1 MIKEAYGFDDVLL
14 VPKKF
19 PLNSRRDIK
28 ISSELTN
35 KIKLKVPLIS
45 SNMMNVT
52 ESKMAIEMARNG
64 GIGFI
69 HRFMTTEDEVNE
81 VMAVKRSENLVVEN
95 PYFIKK
101 TSTVGEAKDLMDRL
115 GVGGLLVKNSEE
127 LSGII
132 TKRDLI
138 FANLHDFVEDAMTPK
153 NELITARP
161 DASLSEL
168 KTIWKKFKVE
178 KIPLVDE
185 NGVVK
190 GLVIIKDL
198 LSAQNHPNAT
208 KDTKGQ
214 LLVGAS
220 VGVKD
225 HMRRTSA
232 LLDAGVDVIC
242 VDVAHGHTEMSI
254 NAIKEL
260 RGEFGDKLQ
269 LVAGNVA
276 TDEGTKDLINAGAD
290 CVKIGIGSGSICTT
304 RVVAGAGVPQVTAIM
319 EAAKAARK
327 EDIPIISDG
336 GIKSSGEII
345 KAFAAGA
352 NTVMVG
358 GLFAGT
364 KESPGT
370 SVIRNGKK
378 YKVYSGMA
386 SVGTN
391 INKRIR
397 EGSELESDLTDFAAE
412 GIEAM
417 VPYRGD
423 LKEILIQLIGGLR
436 SGMSYSGSKSISEL
450 WEKAEFIK
458 VVNIKEGLLKDLK
471 MT

>member
-19 PLNSRRDIK
+19 PLNSRRDIE
-28 ISSELTN
+28 ISSELT
-35 KIKLKVPLIS
+35 KKLKLEVPLIS

-52 ESKMAIEMARNG
+52 ESRMAIEMARNG
-64 GIGFI
+64 GIGLI
-69 HRFMTTEDEVNE
+69 HRFMTIEDEVNE
-81 VMAVKRSENLVVEN
+81 VMSVKRAENLVVNN

-101 TSTVGEAKDLMDRL
+101 TATVGEAKDLMQRL

-127 LSGII
+127 LKGII

-138 FANLHDFVEDAMTPK
+138 FAKMHEFVEDAMTPK
-153 NELITARP
+153 NELITASP
-161 DASLSEL
+161 GASLDEL
-168 KTIWKKFKVE
+168 KKIYKKFKVE
-178 KIPLVDE
+178 KIPLVDA
-185 NGVVK
+185 NGMVK
-190 GLVIIKDL
+190 GLVVIKDL
-198 LSAQNHPNAT
+198 LSTQNHPHAT
-208 KDTKGQ
+208 KDKRGQ
-214 LLVGAS
+214 LVVGAS
-220 VGVKD
+220 IGVKD
-225 HMRRTSA
+225 HLERTEA
-232 LLDAGVDVIC
+232 LLKAGADIIC

-260 RGEFGDKLQ
+260 RSEFGDKLQ

-276 TDEGTKDLINAGAD
+276 TAEGTKDLINAGAD

-304 RVVAGAGVPQVTAIM
+304 RVVAGAGVPQVTAVM
-319 EAAKAARK
+319 DAATVARK

-345 KAFAAGA
+345 KAFASGA

-370 SVIRNGKK
+370 SVIRKGKK

-412 GIEAM
+412 GVEAM

-423 LKEILIQLIGGLR
+423 LKEILAQLVGGLR
-436 SGMSYSGSKSISEL
+436 SGMSYSGSKSIVEL
-450 WEKAEFIK
+450 WKKAEFIK
-458 VVNIKEGLLKDLK
+458 VASIKEGLLKDLK